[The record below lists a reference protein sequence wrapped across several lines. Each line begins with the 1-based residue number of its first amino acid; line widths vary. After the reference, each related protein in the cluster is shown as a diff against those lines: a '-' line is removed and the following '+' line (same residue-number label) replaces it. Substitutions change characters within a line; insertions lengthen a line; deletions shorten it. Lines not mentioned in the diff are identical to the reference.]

1 MNEDNLKELEYILT
15 AYEDGVITKQQVI
28 DQIKV
33 IVENEREDEAKNP
46 GWI

>member
-1 MNEDNLKELEYILT
+1 MDEKNIKELEYILT

-33 IVENEREDEAKNP
+33 IVEDERADAKDP
-46 GWI
+46 GW